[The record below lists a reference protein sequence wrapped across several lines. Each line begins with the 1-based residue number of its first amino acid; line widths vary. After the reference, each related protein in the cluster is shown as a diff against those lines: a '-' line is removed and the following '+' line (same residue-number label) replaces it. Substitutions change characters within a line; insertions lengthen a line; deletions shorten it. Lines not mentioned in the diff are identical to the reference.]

1 MKVVIILGSNLGDR
15 GKIIEEATKRLAQKT
30 GKLVVVSSFY
40 ETEPWGF
47 ESQDL
52 FLNQVAVIETRLSPE
67 QMLQCCLETETEL
80 GRTRSGSVRYAS
92 RPIDI
97 DILFYDSLVI
107 DVPGLTIP
115 HPRLQERNFVLAPLN
130 ELMPDFI
137 HPVLHQKISGLFK
150 TSPDTLK
157 ATKLSFH

>member
-15 GKIIEEATKRLAQKT
+15 KKTIEEATNILVEKT
-30 GKLVVVSSFY
+30 GKLVAVSAFY

-47 ESQDL
+47 ESLDL
-52 FLNQVAVIETRLSPE
+52 FLNQVVVADTRLSPE
-67 QMLQCCLETETEL
+67 QILQHCLETETQL
-80 GRTRSGSVRYAS
+80 GRTRSGSARYAS

-97 DILFYDSLVI
+97 DILFCDSLVI
-107 DVPGLTIP
+107 DIPGLTIP

-137 HPVLHQKISGLFK
+137 HPVLYQKISALFNA
-150 TSPDTLK
+150 SPDTLK
-157 ATKLSFH
+157 VRKL